1 MKINKFKTGDIITR
15 IANANG
21 DYSYTGDKLELIKI
35 DTKYIY
41 LKSFQEEDF
50 PHEIIKLELK
60 FWKNGWERYIDNDSS
75 KLIKDIYDSGK
86 ELKLQYDKF
95 SKEREE
101 NGPYKNFSDFCKTPK
116 LYPSSCPMKQ
126 LTFVEYAR
134 RRNQACK
141 GAFLIE
147 LPNRRTQ
154 KGVRHAS

>member
-21 DYSYTGDKLELIKI
+21 DYSYTGNKLELIKI

-101 NGPYKNFSDFCKTPK
+101 NGTIFILEESDYNYWGERINNAKKKREDKCDELWDK
-116 LYPSSCPMKQ
+116 LFDIKKSLK
-126 LTFVEYAR
+126 
-134 RRNQACK
+134 
-141 GAFLIE
+141 
-147 LPNRRTQ
+147 
-154 KGVRHAS
+154 H

>member
-21 DYSYTGDKLELIKI
+21 DYSYTGDKLELIEI
-35 DTKYIY
+35 NTKYIY

-101 NGPYKNFSDFCKTPK
+101 NGTIFILEESDYNYWGERINNAKKKREDKCDELWDK
-116 LYPSSCPMKQ
+116 LFDIKKSLK
-126 LTFVEYAR
+126 
-134 RRNQACK
+134 
-141 GAFLIE
+141 
-147 LPNRRTQ
+147 
-154 KGVRHAS
+154 H

>member
-15 IANANG
+15 IANVNG

-75 KLIKDIYDSGK
+75 KLIKDIYDRKK

-101 NGPYKNFSDFCKTPK
+101 NGTIFILEESDYNYWGERINNAKKKREDKCDELWDK
-116 LYPSSCPMKQ
+116 LFDIKKSLK
-126 LTFVEYAR
+126 
-134 RRNQACK
+134 
-141 GAFLIE
+141 
-147 LPNRRTQ
+147 
-154 KGVRHAS
+154 H

>member
-35 DTKYIY
+35 NTKYIY
-41 LKSFQEEDF
+41 LKSFQEENF

-101 NGPYKNFSDFCKTPK
+101 NGTIFILEESDYNYWGKRINNAKKKREDKCDELWDK
-116 LYPSSCPMKQ
+116 LFDIKKSLK
-126 LTFVEYAR
+126 
-134 RRNQACK
+134 
-141 GAFLIE
+141 
-147 LPNRRTQ
+147 
-154 KGVRHAS
+154 H

>member
-21 DYSYTGDKLELIKI
+21 DYSYTGNKLELIKI

-95 SKEREE
+95 SKEREAKGTVFIE
-101 NGPYKNFSDFCKTPK
+101 EESDYNYWGERINNAKKKREDKCDELWDK
-116 LYPSSCPMKQ
+116 LFDIKKSLK
-126 LTFVEYAR
+126 
-134 RRNQACK
+134 
-141 GAFLIE
+141 
-147 LPNRRTQ
+147 
-154 KGVRHAS
+154 H

>member
-15 IANANG
+15 IANVNG

-101 NGPYKNFSDFCKTPK
+101 NGTIFILEESDYNYWGERINNAKKKREDKCD
-116 LYPSSCPMKQ
+116 
-126 LTFVEYAR
+126 
-134 RRNQACK
+134 
-141 GAFLIE
+141 E
-147 LPNRRTQ
+147 L
-154 KGVRHAS
+154 

>member
-101 NGPYKNFSDFCKTPK
+101 NGTIFILEESDYNYWGERINNAKKKREDKCDELWDK
-116 LYPSSCPMKQ
+116 LFDIKKSLK
-126 LTFVEYAR
+126 
-134 RRNQACK
+134 
-141 GAFLIE
+141 
-147 LPNRRTQ
+147 
-154 KGVRHAS
+154 H

>member
-1 MKINKFKTGDIITR
+1 MKINKFKIGDIITR

-35 DTKYIY
+35 NTKYIY

-50 PHEIIKLELK
+50 PHEIIKLELN

-101 NGPYKNFSDFCKTPK
+101 NGTIFILEESDYNYWGERINNAKKKREDKCDELWDK
-116 LYPSSCPMKQ
+116 LFDIKKSLK
-126 LTFVEYAR
+126 
-134 RRNQACK
+134 
-141 GAFLIE
+141 
-147 LPNRRTQ
+147 
-154 KGVRHAS
+154 H

>member
-21 DYSYTGDKLELIKI
+21 DYSYTGNKLELIKI

-101 NGPYKNFSDFCKTPK
+101 NGTIFILEESDYNYWGERINNAKKKREDKCD
-116 LYPSSCPMKQ
+116 
-126 LTFVEYAR
+126 
-134 RRNQACK
+134 
-141 GAFLIE
+141 E
-147 LPNRRTQ
+147 L
-154 KGVRHAS
+154 

>member
-101 NGPYKNFSDFCKTPK
+101 NGTIFILEESDYNYWGERINNAKKKREDKCD
-116 LYPSSCPMKQ
+116 
-126 LTFVEYAR
+126 
-134 RRNQACK
+134 
-141 GAFLIE
+141 E
-147 LPNRRTQ
+147 L
-154 KGVRHAS
+154 